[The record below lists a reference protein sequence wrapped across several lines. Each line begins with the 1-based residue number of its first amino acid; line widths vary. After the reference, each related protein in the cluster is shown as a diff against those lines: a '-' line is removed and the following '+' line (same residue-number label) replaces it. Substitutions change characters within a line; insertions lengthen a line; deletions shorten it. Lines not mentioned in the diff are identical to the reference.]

1 MLDSKTNKVF
11 FSAQLTQTY
20 RKCKK
25 PIIDAL
31 KKNGIEIGSDIRQTK
46 DIWARDYM
54 PIQVGDNKFMR
65 YRYNPDYLVKV
76 QGMSEFI
83 TDKPECN
90 FLRDKDV
97 IDCDVILD
105 GGNVVVCGNKIIL
118 TEKVFKENGDLTK
131 YEITKRI
138 ESASEK
144 QVVWIPCDPNE
155 IKECEKRNELP
166 LCHADGILHAI
177 DNETIL
183 LSNYIDYD
191 LEYRSKLLERL
202 SPYFKI
208 KEFHFGEIS
217 TEKSWIYINYLQVGS
232 VVLMPT
238 VNEEADDI
246 AVKQL
251 KEFLQVDSVIKIDSR
266 ELTFDAK
273 DESVGG
279 SLHCISWNVFDSSIQ
294 KTING

>member
-1 MLDSKTNKVF
+1 MLDCKTNKVF
-11 FSAQLTQTY
+11 LSAQLTQSY

-31 KKNGIEIGSDIRQTK
+31 KKNGIEIGSDIRRTK

-54 PIQVGDNKFMR
+54 PVQVGDNKFMH
-65 YRYNPDYLVKV
+65 YKYNPDYLVRV

-83 TDKPECN
+83 TDKPDCN
-90 FLRDKDV
+90 FLKDKDV

-118 TEKVFKENGDLTK
+118 TEKVFKENGDLPK

-166 LCHADGILHAI
+166 LCHTDGILHAI

-191 LEYRSKLLERL
+191 WEYRSKLLERL

-208 KEFHFGEIS
+208 KEFHFDDVR
-217 TEKSWIYINYLQVGS
+217 TEKSWIYINYLQVGN

-246 AVKQL
+246 AAKQL

-273 DESVGG
+273 DGNVGG

>member
-202 SPYFKI
+202 SPYFK
-208 KEFHFGEIS
+208 F
-217 TEKSWIYINYLQVGS
+217 W
-232 VVLMPT
+232 
-238 VNEEADDI
+238 
-246 AVKQL
+246 
-251 KEFLQVDSVIKIDSR
+251 
-266 ELTFDAK
+266 
-273 DESVGG
+273 
-279 SLHCISWNVFDSSIQ
+279 
-294 KTING
+294 

>member
-65 YRYNPDYLVKV
+65 FRYNPDYLVKV

-105 GGNVVVCGNKIIL
+105 GGNVVS
-118 TEKVFKENGDLTK
+118 
-131 YEITKRI
+131 
-138 ESASEK
+138 SAFPAISLPHRDSYVPLFTRLLLHKKK
-144 QVVWIPCDPNE
+144 Q
-155 IKECEKRNELP
+155 R
-166 LCHADGILHAI
+166 
-177 DNETIL
+177 
-183 LSNYIDYD
+183 
-191 LEYRSKLLERL
+191 
-202 SPYFKI
+202 
-208 KEFHFGEIS
+208 
-217 TEKSWIYINYLQVGS
+217 
-232 VVLMPT
+232 
-238 VNEEADDI
+238 
-246 AVKQL
+246 
-251 KEFLQVDSVIKIDSR
+251 
-266 ELTFDAK
+266 
-273 DESVGG
+273 
-279 SLHCISWNVFDSSIQ
+279 
-294 KTING
+294 

>member
-31 KKNGIEIGSDIRQTK
+31 KKNCIEIGSDIRQTK

-83 TDKPECN
+83 TYKPECY

-208 KEFHFGEIS
+208 KEFHFSEIS
-217 TEKSWIYINYLQVGS
+217 TEKSWIYINYLQVGN

-273 DESVGG
+273 DENVGG